1 MTAEGMPH
9 NIKIQRTVFKIS
21 ASWLCLMPATD
32 LGVRRAKLQLCGHG
46 AIDYPNQFPGQI
58 YLDFIME
65 HKLLRAITIS
75 SLLILSNTHAAY
87 AEAPLSRTYPCMDP
101 RIITSFDNKNPNYHY
116 YEHTNIICNKAQ
128 SGCSREAVFNTMT
141 SQMRFIAPTISSNA
155 VKHCSE
161 VTLPIGNPIKTTI
174 NHQSY
179 SITNFTLPGHML
191 YPGKITRR
199 VEETSSVI
207 TVRTIG
213 VGIGYYKKF
222 NQMVAPQ
229 IWGSADQQLARE
241 IKRKSDDSSY
251 GSLGCQATVNQI
263 LQSIKKAGGSASFF
277 KINPNGNANTYRSG
291 NPTSRTDE
299 LWMILAD
306 ERSGGYQPRSNKIMG
321 SGPLYAYASSIISRC
336 PQTAIVSF
344 GVNHTDGSIE
354 YFVQADGTTKQGV
367 CDPNQYNRNRNDKRP
382 WGLVFC

>member
-1 MTAEGMPH
+1 
-9 NIKIQRTVFKIS
+9 
-21 ASWLCLMPATD
+21 
-32 LGVRRAKLQLCGHG
+32 
-46 AIDYPNQFPGQI
+46 
-58 YLDFIME
+58 ME
-65 HKLLRAITIS
+65 PKLLRAITIS

-101 RIITSFDNKNPNYHY
+101 RIITPFDNNNPNYHY

-141 SQMRFIAPTISSNA
+141 SQMRFIAPTKSSNA

-179 SITNFTLPGHML
+179 SITNFTLPGHIL

-199 VEETSSVI
+199 VEEASSEI

-241 IKRKSDDSSY
+241 IKRKSDDSSS
-251 GSLGCQATVNQI
+251 GSLGCQAAVDSVKSDLTAKGFFVPYKEALPGVDARPKVRVDKTQI
-263 LQSIKKAGGSASFF
+263 RKFWF
-277 KINPNGNANTYRSG
+277 NYPED
-291 NPTSRTDE
+291 RTDSVVFLLGVVDG
-299 LWMILAD
+299 LWKSPKLMTSAAS
-306 ERSGGYQPRSNKIMG
+306 EIMK
-321 SGPLYAYASSIISRC
+321 SCSSVGFVSFAWMLEG
-336 PQTAIVSF
+336 TAIY
-344 GVNHTDGSIE
+344 G
-354 YFVQADGTTKQGV
+354 YFPGGKIKRFRWPSQAGDTRQVDSSEGNIG
-367 CDPNQYNRNRNDKRP
+367 QYR
-382 WGLVFC
+382 WGFHESP